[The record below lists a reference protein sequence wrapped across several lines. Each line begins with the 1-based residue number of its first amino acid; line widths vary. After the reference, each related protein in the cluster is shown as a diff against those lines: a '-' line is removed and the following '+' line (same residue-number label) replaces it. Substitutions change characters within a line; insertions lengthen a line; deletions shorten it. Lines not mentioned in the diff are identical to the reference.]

1 MCRFPHSDICGLSLI
16 CSSPQLFAACHVLHR
31 LPVPRHSPCALFHLT
46 FSSLTDGGF
55 PPFRPVELYETFLK
69 SSFQSPLRQNCNLTL
84 LNFALPFSILS
95 FLSIIQFS
103 RCAPIKKTDRAPPP
117 APANGKVVGLDGL
130 EPSTSRLS
138 GVRSNRLSYKPIW
151 WR

>member
-1 MCRFPHSDICGLSLI
+1 MFNVCYTRIPMCRFPHSDICGLSLI

-46 FSSLTDGGF
+46 FSSLTYRGL

-84 LNFALPFSILS
+84 LTLLYLSRFSLS
-95 FLSIIQFS
+95 FPLFNFQGAL
-103 RCAPIKKTDRAPPP
+103 RNKTNRPRSPACSSKRKSGGLRWTRTIDLTLIRRA
-117 APANGKVVGLDGL
+117 L
-130 EPSTSRLS
+130 
-138 GVRSNRLSYKPIW
+138 
-151 WR
+151 